1 MTAAEKQLS
10 AMIARYSPEVASL
23 ARKTLVKVRKL
34 LPGAVELVYDNYN
47 ALAVAFGP
55 TDRTADVIL
64 SVTLYPR
71 WVSLFFAQG
80 ASLPQ
85 KRLQGSGKRV
95 RHLVIESVDVLD
107 EPEVRA
113 LVEMAVTQATSP
125 LSKRRVIVKSVAAKQ
140 RPRRPK
146 ATR

>member
-1 MTAAEKQLS
+1 MTVAEKQLD
-10 AMIARYSPEVASL
+10 AMIERYSSEVAGL
-23 ARKTLVKVRKL
+23 ARKALAKVRKL

-64 SVTLYPR
+64 SLTLYPR

-80 ASLPQ
+80 ARLPQ
-85 KRLQGSGKRV
+85 KRLSGNGKRV
-95 RHLVIESVDVLD
+95 RHLVIESIAVLD

-113 LVEMAVTQATSP
+113 LVEMAVAQATAP
-125 LSKRRVIVKSVAAKQ
+125 LSKRRVIIKSVAANQ

-146 ATR
+146 ATK